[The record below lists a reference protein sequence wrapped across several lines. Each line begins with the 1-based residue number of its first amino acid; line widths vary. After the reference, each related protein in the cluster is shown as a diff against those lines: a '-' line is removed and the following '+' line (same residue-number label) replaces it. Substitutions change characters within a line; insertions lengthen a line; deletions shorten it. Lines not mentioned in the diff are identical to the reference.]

1 MKKLLALLLVLAL
14 CFAAAGCGRTECG
27 HEQYEQ
33 ILKALDRG
41 DYSAAKAAIDA
52 LESEQK
58 NEVET
63 PGESEPVAEAPDD
76 EPVPT
81 TEDPS
86 RLILQEAQE
95 LLAEYEASIARYEEN
110 GWHYYDKDKAQKIYD
125 LFASVEG
132 AKNPFVKLESKLT
145 LTSGET
151 EDNLGNVSSYYHNP
165 FYRYDTQGRVIV
177 TNDPEFGYYFGYNI
191 SWEKEM
197 HLTYGEDDRVE
208 EALLIGSFDEVV
220 AKITPHYDES
230 GLMTGCDVATN
241 KGLFSVA
248 FTYTNGLRT
257 KTEYLLNEDGEK
269 GTYTYTYDA
278 EGRRT
283 SWHYFVG
290 YGVFDFNFDITYSY
304 DAEGVLT
311 ESVKT
316 GKDWEGTYT
325 QVTTYETDAQGRIL
339 SSVTTT
345 DSAYEAYARRTFV
358 YTYEDV
364 YVYCG

>member
-1 MKKLLALLLVLAL
+1 MKKLLALLLILVL
-14 CFAAAGCGRTECG
+14 CFAAAGCGKTECG

-33 ILKALDRG
+33 ILNALDRG

-52 LESEQK
+52 LASENK
-58 NEVET
+58 TEAVA
-63 PGESEPVAEAPDD
+63 PKESEPVAEAPDD
-76 EPVPT
+76 EPAPT

-95 LLAEYEASIARYEEN
+95 LLAEYEKSIARYEEN
-110 GWHYYDKDKAQKIYD
+110 DWYYYDKDKAQRIYD

-132 AKNPFVKLESKLT
+132 AENPFVKLESKLT
-145 LTSGET
+145 LASGET
-151 EDNLGNVSSYYHNP
+151 EDNLGNVSSYYYKP
-165 FYRYDTQGRVIV
+165 FYRYDTQGRVIA
-177 TNDPEFGYYFGYNI
+177 TNDTEYGYYFGYDVTRL
-191 SWEKEM
+191 SEM
-197 HLTYGEDDRVE
+197 NLVYGEGDRVE
-208 EALLIGSFDEVV
+208 QVLVLGAHEVI

-230 GLMTGCDVATN
+230 GLMTGCDIVTN
-241 KGLFSVA
+241 KGSFSVS

-290 YGVFDFNFDITYSY
+290 NGRYDFNFDITYSY
-304 DAEGVLT
+304 DAEGHLT
-311 ESVKT
+311 ESVKK
-316 GKDWEGTYT
+316 GKDWKGNYT

-345 DSAYEAYARRTFV
+345 DSTYEVYNRRTFV